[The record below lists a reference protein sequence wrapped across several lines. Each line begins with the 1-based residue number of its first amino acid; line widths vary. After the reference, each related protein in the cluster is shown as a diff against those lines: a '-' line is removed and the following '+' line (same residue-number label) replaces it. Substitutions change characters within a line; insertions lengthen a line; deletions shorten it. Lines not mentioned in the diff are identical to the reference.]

1 MLEVRDLHVSYYTL
15 GGVIRAVRGVSF
27 SVSPGRGLCV
37 VGESGSGKTTLGL
50 AIAGALPPNARATR
64 GSIRI
69 GGTNILDLGSED
81 LEKVRGSLV
90 SMIFQDPAASFNPLF
105 TIGQTLGDIA
115 RHKLGL
121 TGRYEAREA
130 ALSALRRVGM
140 PDPERVL
147 DAYPHE
153 LSGGMLQRAA
163 IAAAILPKPKVLVAD
178 EPTTMLDVT
187 LQYQILKL
195 LNRLKETL
203 GLALVF
209 ITHNLGIAAEV
220 CEDILVLYAGHMVER
235 GPTDKVLEEPLHPYT
250 QALIEC
256 IPRIDRAT
264 GRLNPIPGSMP
275 DPRNLPRGCVFHP
288 RCPHAMSVCRERE
301 PGLTVLGGRL
311 VSCFLYDREAGGGGR

>member
-27 SVSPGRGLCV
+27 RVSPGKGLCI

-50 AIAGALPPNARATR
+50 AIAGALPPNARASR
-64 GSIRI
+64 GSVRI
-69 GGTNILDLGSED
+69 DGANILELGPED
-81 LEKVRGSLV
+81 LERVRGSLV
-90 SMIFQDPAASFNPLF
+90 SMVFQDPAASFNPLF

-121 TGRYEAREA
+121 AERSEAREA
-130 ALSALRRVGM
+130 ALAALRRVGM

-153 LSGGMLQRAA
+153 LSGGMLQRVA
-163 IAAAILPKPKVLVAD
+163 IAAAILPRPKVLVAD

-220 CEDILVLYAGHMVER
+220 CEDILVLYAGHMVEL

-256 IPRIDRAT
+256 IPRIDRGP
-264 GRLNPIPGSMP
+264 GRLKPIPGSMP
-275 DPRNLPRGCVFHP
+275 DPRRLPGGCVFHP
-288 RCPHAMSVCRERE
+288 RCPHVMDICRERD
-301 PGLTVLGGRL
+301 PRPVALDKRV
-311 VSCFLYDREAGGGGR
+311 VSCLLYNGEKGGAR